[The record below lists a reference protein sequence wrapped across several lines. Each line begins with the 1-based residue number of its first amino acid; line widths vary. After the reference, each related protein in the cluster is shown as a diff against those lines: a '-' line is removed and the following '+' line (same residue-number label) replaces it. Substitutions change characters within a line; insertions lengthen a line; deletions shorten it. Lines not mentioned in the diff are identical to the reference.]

1 MINQNKKLNN
11 IKIARVATI
20 PFFIETQLQE
30 QIKFTNQAGAKVT
43 LVSSENNPS
52 QKFFGS
58 DYVSIN
64 IPRNINLF
72 RDFIAL
78 IRLWLL
84 FRKTRFDIVHSVT
97 PKAGLLCCIASK
109 FSGVSVRLH
118 TFTGQPWVELSGYK
132 YFFSKSSDKIIGIL
146 NTHCYADSNSQKKFL
161 LEEGVLTADKV
172 SVLGLGSLAGVDLK
186 RFNPNLYSMLNRS
199 LIKKSLG
206 IPKNAF
212 VILFL
217 GRVVRDKGIIELVSA
232 FNSIFLKNENI
243 YLLLSG
249 PQELSLLDLGVKK
262 GSELEKRIKFT
273 GYTEIPEQY
282 MAASNVLCI
291 PSYREGFSTVVIEA
305 AAMGLPAIGTNIYG
319 LIDSI
324 IDGETGLLVES
335 KNVKQLANA
344 LLKFFNDIDLCQL
357 LGKTAQKRV
366 IKYFSS
372 ELINQ
377 QVIDE
382 YARLLLE
389 KKGS

>member
-1 MINQNKKLNN
+1 MCI
-11 IKIARVATI
+11 
-20 PFFIETQLQE
+20 
-30 QIKFTNQAGAKVT
+30 
-43 LVSSENNPS
+43 
-52 QKFFGS
+52 
-58 DYVSIN
+58 
-64 IPRNINLF
+64 
-72 RDFIAL
+72 RD
-78 IRLWLL
+78 
-84 FRKTRFDIVHSVT
+84 S
-97 PKAGLLCCIASK
+97 
-109 FSGVSVRLH
+109 
-118 TFTGQPWVELSGYK
+118 
-132 YFFSKSSDKIIGIL
+132 
-146 NTHCYADSNSQKKFL
+146 SNSQKKFL

-243 YLLLSG
+243 YLLFSG
-249 PQELSLLDLGVKK
+249 PQELSLLDLGIKI

-273 GYTEIPEQY
+273 GYTDIPEQY

-291 PSYREGFSTVVIEA
+291 PSYREGFSTVVIES
-305 AAMGLPAIGTNIYG
+305 AAMGIPAIGTNIYG

-382 YARLLLE
+382 YARLLG
-389 KKGS
+389 KNKDS

>member
-20 PFFIETQLQE
+20 PFFIETQLQG
-30 QIKFTNQAGAKVT
+30 QIKFTIQSGAKVT
-43 LVSSENNPS
+43 LVSSENKSSNKS
-52 QKFFGS
+52 FDS
-58 DYVSIN
+58 DYVTIN
-64 IPRNINLF
+64 IQRNISPF

-84 FRKTRFDIVHSVT
+84 FRKARFDIVHSVT
-97 PKAGLLCCIASK
+97 PKAGLLCSIASK
-109 FSGVSVRLH
+109 LSGVPVRLH
-118 TFTGQPWVELSGYK
+118 TYTGQPWVELTGYK
-132 YFFSKSSDKIIGIL
+132 YFFAKSSDKIISIL
-146 NTHCYADSNSQKKFL
+146 NTHCYADSDSQKKFL
-161 LEEGVLTADKV
+161 IKKGVVTFDKV

-186 RFNPNLYSMLNRS
+186 RFNPNLYSMPDRS

-217 GRVVRDKGIIELVSA
+217 GRVVRDKGVIELVSA

-243 YLLLSG
+243 YLLFSG
-249 PQELSLLDLGVKK
+249 PQELSLLDLGIKI

-273 GYTEIPEQY
+273 GYTDIPEQY
-282 MAASNVLCI
+282 MVASNVLCI
-291 PSYREGFSTVVIEA
+291 PSYREGFSTVVIES
-305 AAMGLPAIGTNIYG
+305 AAMGIPAIGTNIYG

-344 LLKFFNDIDLCQL
+344 LLKIFNDIDLCQL

-382 YARLLLE
+382 YARLLG
-389 KKGS
+389 KNKDS